1 MKGLWNCKRE
11 QRSPSGN
18 NGPDVQNTSNR
29 AAPIFPNPDKPAFLT
44 PDGKPRYGA
53 EEPYHFERFDEF
65 RSFGDIFNSVA
76 HSTPFRLQ
84 ELSETKITYRK
95 EELDLGPNYG
105 HRYDIYHF
113 QSRVGLLQIVASRV
127 VMQAGFLY
135 LEPHS
140 ADRDVSVSISL
151 DAFSER
157 TLPFKDVKGFLS
169 DIARMLSSESQNCEF
184 TEHQYRGMTQRGY
197 VLHAIEQAM
206 LEAIWDNQARQA
218 HDAPAPLTLRFQ
230 GTPTEWYERFSHL
243 KTSRY

>member
-1 MKGLWNCKRE
+1 MKGLWNRKRE

-53 EEPYHFERFDEF
+53 EEPYHFECFDEF
-65 RSFGDIFNSVA
+65 RSFGDIFNSWR

-84 ELSETKITYRK
+84 ELLETKVTYRK

-105 HRYDIYHF
+105 HRYDVYHF
-113 QSRVGLLQIVASRV
+113 QSRVGLLQIHASRV
-127 VMQAGFLY
+127 MRAK
-135 LEPHS
+135 
-140 ADRDVSVSISL
+140 DRDVCVSISL
-151 DAFSER
+151 DAFSEP

-169 DIARMLSSESQNCEF
+169 DIARMLSSETRNCEF

-197 VLHAIEQAM
+197 VLHAIEQAI
-206 LEAIWDNQARQA
+206 LGAIWDNQARQA
-218 HDAPAPLTLRFQ
+218 RDAPAPLTLWFQ
-230 GTPTEWYERFSHL
+230 GTPTEWYESFSHL
-243 KTSRY
+243 KTSSY

>member
-1 MKGLWNCKRE
+1 VRPAVDWRATLHEPELYRGGDARMKGLWNRKRE

-65 RSFGDIFNSVA
+65 RSFGDILNSWRD
-76 HSTPFRLQ
+76 STPFRLQ
-84 ELSETKITYRK
+84 ELLETKITYRK

-127 VMQAGFLY
+127 VMRAGGSTWNRTVPIATY
-135 LEPHS
+135 L
-140 ADRDVSVSISL
+140 
-151 DAFSER
+151 
-157 TLPFKDVKGFLS
+157 
-169 DIARMLSSESQNCEF
+169 
-184 TEHQYRGMTQRGY
+184 
-197 VLHAIEQAM
+197 
-206 LEAIWDNQARQA
+206 
-218 HDAPAPLTLRFQ
+218 
-230 GTPTEWYERFSHL
+230 
-243 KTSRY
+243 